1 MLGGSHSMPHP
12 SSSSSSS
19 SSSTSSAIACP
30 MPVLMTQR
38 ILRRDDIRLLMPTV
52 NIGKDNQGGSH
63 RRSWQIYIPSPQARR
78 LANFPTVS
86 SDTDL
91 LVPSA
96 TYVKKPYSAVSVQI
110 DRLTS
115 EQFEEDDWSGI
126 IDLIEVIRIQAS
138 GPTEA
143 ARALRKKLKYGNPH
157 RQIRALVILD
167 GLIQNAGGRFQKG
180 FADEPLM
187 ERLRIL
193 PQDDMVDK
201 HVRDKCNVL
210 FRQWAVA
217 YKDTPGLS
225 QIATLYKQLPQKRRP
240 QQSQSKVLRETEA
253 EAQLDERDNPLR
265 DPSPPPAP
273 KSHSRSSSNVTP
285 SSSSTTPSRPVTLSS
300 TPHFYSSS
308 KKDKSKKDKRT
319 KFNLEKEKPQIMQA
333 IASASVASTNLL
345 NGLQLI
351 NRETQ
356 RVSENKEVVKRFET
370 CKALR
375 RQILR
380 YIQLVESDDWI
391 GSLLSANDEL
401 VKALMGYEIMDKSL
415 EDDRDSDGWERPS
428 AEDYIAAAKF
438 EAQRTGA
445 PAGSTAGSATE
456 QLAGLKLEE
465 TQAPAKPPRPGA
477 IAMPAHPNY
486 DELESESEPEDD
498 EDDPF
503 GDSKAV
509 KTPRTE
515 RAGMTW
521 RDV

>member
-1 MLGGSHSMPHP
+1 
-12 SSSSSSS
+12 
-19 SSSTSSAIACP
+19 
-30 MPVLMTQR
+30 
-38 ILRRDDIRLLMPTV
+38 
-52 NIGKDNQGGSH
+52 
-63 RRSWQIYIPSPQARR
+63 
-78 LANFPTVS
+78 
-86 SDTDL
+86 
-91 LVPSA
+91 
-96 TYVKKPYSAVSVQI
+96 
-110 DRLTS
+110 
-115 EQFEEDDWSGI
+115 
-126 IDLIEVIRIQAS
+126 
-138 GPTEA
+138 
-143 ARALRKKLKYGNPH
+143 
-157 RQIRALVILD
+157 
-167 GLIQNAGGRFQKG
+167 
-180 FADEPLM
+180 M

-193 PQDDMVDK
+193 PRDDMVDK

-225 QIATLYKQLPQKRRP
+225 QIATLYKQLPQKQRP

-273 KSHSRSSSNVTP
+273 KSHSRSSSSVTP
-285 SSSSTTPSRPVTLSS
+285 SSSSTTPSRPVTLAS

-308 KKDKSKKDKRT
+308 KKDKSKKDKRSR
-319 KFNLEKEKPQIMQA
+319 FSLEKEKPQIMQA

-401 VKALMGYEIMDKSL
+401 VKALMSYEIMDKSL
-415 EDDRDSDGWERPS
+415 EDDSDSDGWERPS

-445 PAGSTAGSATE
+445 PAGSTAGSAAE
-456 QLAGLKLEE
+456 QLAGLNLEE

-509 KTPRTE
+509 KTPKTE
-515 RAGMTW
+515 RPGMTW